1 MLRWISMT
9 NYQRLS
15 DLEREEI
22 SRLLSRNCSFHN
34 IAKTLDRNVS
44 TISREVNAG
53 SGNKYVYRAVRAQKR
68 AKRNAAKRKDG
79 KRKLNGHLELWA
91 YIRRKLNKK
100 WSPRQIAEEL
110 KRDYPFNM
118 TMRISPEAIYT
129 YIYVLP
135 RGALKKE
142 LTACLR
148 QNHKRRHQQLRGVKI
163 ERKIEDM
170 LSIEE
175 RPKEVADRIIPG
187 HWEGDLIIGKN
198 NRSALGTLVER
209 TTRTTIL
216 VPVKSKEAEVVA
228 KAFAKE
234 VRKLPKQMKLTL
246 TYDQGREMAAH
257 KLFTDISGI
266 KVYFAHPRSPWERG
280 TNENTNGLI
289 RQFFPK
295 GTEFNKVSR
304 YEVKKVQD
312 LLNGRPRQALC
323 FQKPYEVFNQ
333 LINNAVALNS
343 RK

>member
-1 MLRWISMT
+1 MT
-9 NYQRLS
+9 NYKRLN
-15 DLEREEI
+15 DFEREEI
-22 SRLLSRNCSFHN
+22 SRMLSRKCSFSDV
-34 IAKTLDRNVS
+34 AKALGRHRS
-44 TISREVNAG
+44 TISREINAG
-53 SGNKYVYRAVRAQKR
+53 GGNKYLYRAVTAQNRAR
-68 AKRNAAKRKDG
+68 RNAAKRKSG
-79 KRKLNGHLELWA
+79 KHKLDDNQALWS
-91 YIRRKLNKK
+91 YIRKKLKKKK

-110 KRDYPFNM
+110 KKDYPLDM

-148 QNHKRRHQQLRGVKI
+148 RNHKRRYKQSREVKI
-163 ERKIEDM
+163 ERKLEDM

-175 RPKEVADRIIPG
+175 RPKEVEDRIVPG
-187 HWEGDLIIGKN
+187 HWEGDLIIGKY

-216 VPVKSKEAEVVA
+216 VPIKNREAETVA

-234 VRKLPKQMKLTL
+234 VKKLPKQMRLSM
-246 TYDQGREMAAH
+246 TYDQGREMAKH
-257 KLFTDISGI
+257 KLFTDITGV

-289 RQFFPK
+289 KQFFPK

-312 LLNGRPRQALC
+312 LLNGRPRQALG
-323 FQKPYEVFNQ
+323 FEKPFEVFNK
-333 LINNAVALNS
+333 LINDAVALDS
-343 RK
+343 RN